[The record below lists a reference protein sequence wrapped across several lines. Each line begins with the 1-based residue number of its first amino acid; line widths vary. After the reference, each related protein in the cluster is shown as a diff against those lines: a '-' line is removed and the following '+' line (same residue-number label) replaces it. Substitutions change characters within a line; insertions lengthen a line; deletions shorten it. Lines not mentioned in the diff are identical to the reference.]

1 MPGMKNTNDLIHES
15 SPYLLQHAN
24 NPVEWHAW
32 NDKTLLK
39 ARTLDKMLLIS
50 IGYSACHWCHVMENE
65 SFENEEVAKIMNRS
79 FICVKVDR
87 EERPDV
93 DQVYM
98 NAVQLITGSGGWPL
112 NCFALPDGRPFFGG
126 TYFRK
131 QQWMQLLENIEL
143 LYKNRRQEL
152 EDQAGSLTDGV
163 KAAEVIRGKGDKGIV
178 VQDDLKSAA
187 ATIEKQFDLKEGGLG
202 GAPKFPMPVTLDFLL
217 HYWHFSNEENI
228 RGYIR
233 LTLRK
238 MAFGGIYDQAGGG
251 FARYST
257 DAHWKVPHFEKML
270 YDNAQL
276 ISLYSKAWLAFRDN
290 LYKETVEDTLQF
302 IKRELTSPEG
312 GFWSALDAD
321 SEGEEG
327 KFYTWDA
334 TEISQLLGSQADLIK
349 KYYHIG
355 GKGLWEKGKNILL
368 HTLSPE
374 EFAKDQGLQPSAFK
388 TILKPA
394 RGKLLKARSN
404 RVRPGLDNKILTSWN
419 ALMMKGYVDAYRAFG
434 REEYLEC
441 ARKNAKFIIENMM
454 EDDGKLAH
462 SFNRG
467 KNKINGFLEDYA
479 MLADSLLELYSV
491 SFEEEYLRKALL
503 LAEYAI
509 LHFHNPENGLF
520 FVTSDLDTPLVARK
534 QEVYDNVIPSSNSVM
549 AKVLH
554 ILGLVFEREDLAT
567 ISDRMVEAVKEQAV
581 KYSSSFANWNSVM
594 VAKAWPY
601 YTVVI
606 AGPECREKANLLQK
620 HYLPSVIIC
629 GSEKSSELPVF
640 KDRFVE
646 GETMIYVCTG
656 QECKLPTSSV
666 EEAVKTVGR

>member
-1 MPGMKNTNDLIHES
+1 MPDSRFTNHLIHES
-15 SPYLLQHAN
+15 SPYLLQHAY

-50 IGYSACHWCHVMENE
+50 IGYSACHWCHVMEKE

-152 EDQAGSLTDGV
+152 EEQAGSLTDGV
-163 KAAEVIRGKGDKGIV
+163 KAAEVVRWKGDKEIV
-178 VQDDLKSAA
+178 VKEDLKLAA

-217 HYWHFSNEENI
+217 HYWHFSTEENI

-276 ISLYSKAWLAFRDN
+276 VSVYSKAWLAFRDN

-312 GFWSALDAD
+312 GFYSALDAD

-334 TEISQLLGSQADLIK
+334 AEISQLLGSQADLIK
-349 KYYHIG
+349 KYYHVG

-374 EFAKDQGLQPSAFK
+374 EFAKEQGLQPSAFK

-419 ALMMKGYVDAYRAFG
+419 ALMMKGYVDAYRALG

-441 ARKNAKFIIENMM
+441 ARKNAKFIIDNLMG
-454 EDDGKLAH
+454 DDGKLAH
-462 SFNRG
+462 TFNRG
-467 KNKINGFLEDYA
+467 RNKINGFLEDYA

-520 FVTSDLDTPLVARK
+520 FVTSDLDAPLIARK

-581 KYSSSFANWNSVM
+581 KYPSSFANWNSVM
-594 VAKAWPY
+594 IAKAWPY
-601 YTVVI
+601 YTVVVT
-606 AGPECREKANLLQK
+606 GPECRERAAGIRKDY
-620 HYLPSVIIC
+620 HPEIFIC
-629 GSEKSSELPVF
+629 GSEKSSKLPVF
-640 KDRFVE
+640 KERFVE
-646 GETMIYVCTG
+646 GETKIYVCTG
-656 QECKLPTSSV
+656 NECKLPTSSV